1 MVGTR
6 NGAFTILTHIRFCN
20 SFYHILL
27 FKYKFFLTTMDFRF
41 CKSCQVCYY
50 IVSTYFRGL
59 GVVQELIYAKSMQHE
74 LLSEYEEQALLYQAQ
89 SGDENARD
97 RLIMLN
103 LRLVYSIAQKYANSK
118 LLVSAEDLMGDGV
131 IGLTRAIS
139 GFDLSFGTRLSTY
152 ATLVIHHAIARSSF
166 LHGTIRLP
174 DHVRDAVRAINRAK
188 ATLQKE
194 GQPFSVEA
202 ISELSEIEPERV
214 DKLVYLQDDVMYV
227 MSLDEKVSTEED
239 ALSVIDTVA
248 DERLEKAYHEVEI
261 DVDLDYFLS
270 KLYAKERFIVERS
283 YGIPIEMNNREIAKA
298 VGMHYNDI
306 TGERRRIMGMLKA
319 LGRALRGSVSEQKE
333 AIENPQLVMRGCI
346 PLFDPS
352 DMPQHLHTPQQKKN
366 KKSVKRDTS
375 AQLSLFD
382 LGSSEV

>member
-1 MVGTR
+1 M
-6 NGAFTILTHIRFCN
+6 
-20 SFYHILL
+20 
-27 FKYKFFLTTMDFRF
+27 
-41 CKSCQVCYY
+41 
-50 IVSTYFRGL
+50 
-59 GVVQELIYAKSMQHE
+59 QELIYAKSMQHE

-89 SGDENARD
+89 AGDENARD

-103 LRLVYSIAQKYANSK
+103 LRLVYSIAQKYANSE
-118 LLVSAEDLMGDGV
+118 LLVSADDLMGDGV

-139 GFDLSFGTRLSTY
+139 GFDLGFGTRLSTY
-152 ATLVIHHAIARSSF
+152 ATLAIHHAIARSSF

-188 ATLQKE
+188 TALQKE

-214 DKLVYLQDDVMYV
+214 DKLVHLQDDVMYV

-270 KLYAKERFIVERS
+270 KLYFDERF
-283 YGIPIEMNNREIAKA
+283 
-298 VGMHYNDI
+298 
-306 TGERRRIMGMLKA
+306 L
-319 LGRALRGSVSEQKE
+319 
-333 AIENPQLVMRGCI
+333 IENALMVFR
-346 PLFDPS
+346 
-352 DMPQHLHTPQQKKN
+352 
-366 KKSVKRDTS
+366 
-375 AQLSLFD
+375 
-382 LGSSEV
+382 

>member
-1 MVGTR
+1 M
-6 NGAFTILTHIRFCN
+6 
-20 SFYHILL
+20 
-27 FKYKFFLTTMDFRF
+27 
-41 CKSCQVCYY
+41 
-50 IVSTYFRGL
+50 
-59 GVVQELIYAKSMQHE
+59 QELIYAKSLQHE

-89 SGDENARD
+89 TGDENARD

-103 LRLVYSIAQKYANSK
+103 LRLVYSIAQKYANSE
-118 LLVSAEDLMGDGV
+118 LLVSADDLMGDGV

-139 GFDLSFGTRLSTY
+139 GFDLSFGNRLSTY
-152 ATLVIHHAIARSSF
+152 ATLAIHHAIARSSF

-214 DKLVYLQDDVMYV
+214 DKLVHLQDDVMYV

-248 DERLEKAYHEVEI
+248 DERLEKVYHEVEI

-270 KLYAKERFIVERS
+270 QLEPRERFIVERS

-333 AIENPQLVMRGCI
+333 AIENPQLVMRGYI
-346 PLFDPS
+346 PLMNPS
-352 DMPQHLHTPQQKKN
+352 DMPQQLHQREQKKN

-382 LGSSEV
+382 

>member
-1 MVGTR
+1 M
-6 NGAFTILTHIRFCN
+6 
-20 SFYHILL
+20 
-27 FKYKFFLTTMDFRF
+27 
-41 CKSCQVCYY
+41 
-50 IVSTYFRGL
+50 
-59 GVVQELIYAKSMQHE
+59 QELIYAKSMQHE
-74 LLSEYEEQALLYQAQ
+74 LLSEYEEQTLLYQAQ
-89 SGDENARD
+89 AGDENARD

-103 LRLVYSIAQKYANSK
+103 LRLVYSIAQKYANSE

-152 ATLVIHHAIARSSF
+152 ATLAIHHAIARSSF

-202 ISELSEIEPERV
+202 ISELSGIEPERV
-214 DKLVYLQDDVMYV
+214 DKLVHLQDDVMYV

-270 KLYAKERFIVERS
+270 KLEPRERFIVERS

-306 TGERRRIMGMLKA
+306 TGERRRIIGMLKA
-319 LGRALRGSVSEQKE
+319 LGQALRGSVSEQKE

-346 PLFDPS
+346 PLFAPS

-382 LGSSEV
+382 LETSDV